1 MYANLLQLISKSYRA
16 KLPITKIQLSSR
28 SAIGENTM
36 DQSGYLNVNEELLT
50 QLRSLPVL
58 QLFDDHDLK
67 NILELSRIVKYEQGE
82 LIIEEGCYDNWIYCL
97 ISGSVRIA
105 KQGKEIKVLRRRGDV
120 FGEMS
125 VIDGSSRSASAYAID
140 DTVCLATD
148 ASYIDRLSGND
159 RLTFYC
165 VMYRIFTEILA
176 ERLRDT
182 TNELIRVREE
192 LDRLQQ

>member
-1 MYANLLQLISKSYRA
+1 
-16 KLPITKIQLSSR
+16 
-28 SAIGENTM
+28 M
-36 DQSGYLNVNEELLT
+36 DQSGYPHVNEELLT

-82 LIIEEGCYDNWIYCL
+82 LIIEEGGYDNWIYCL

-120 FGEMS
+120 FGEMAA
-125 VIDGSSRSASAYAID
+125 IDGSSRSASAYAID
-140 DTVCLATD
+140 DTMCLATD
-148 ASYIDRLSGND
+148 ASYVDRLSGND
-159 RLTFYC
+159 RLTFHC

-182 TNELIRVREE
+182 TSELIRVREE